1 MNNSRGILLMLFSML
16 AFAIHDAF
24 IKGLQGIIPVSLLIF
39 LMGIFGAV
47 FFICA
52 CLITKQRPFS
62 ASFFNKA
69 IIARN
74 LGEVFGAVGI
84 ASSIQATSLSATSA
98 IQQLVPT
105 VVTLGAVVFL
115 GQTIGWRRWVAII
128 FGFFCVMLIIKPGM
142 NTFALTS
149 LWALMGVAGL
159 SLRDIA
165 TKRIKVD
172 VSALQLS
179 VYAYVTLIPAGVLL
193 ILIMGDSFI
202 PNPQGYPMLAGTI
215 IFSFLAYVSITLSI
229 QMSDI
234 TVVVPF
240 RYTRLLFALIF
251 GFVFFAERPDVWT
264 LIGAAGIIVSGIFLM
279 IRERDISPLS
289 STTTTR

>member
-16 AFAIHDAF
+16 TFAIHDAF

-47 FFICA
+47 FFICT

-74 LGEVFGAVGI
+74 LGEVFGAIGI

-105 VVTLGAVVFL
+105 VVTLGAVIFL
-115 GQTIGWRRWVAII
+115 GQTIGWRRWAAIV

-142 NTFALTS
+142 NTFAPTS

-172 VSALQLS
+172 ISAVQLS
-179 VYAYVTLIPAGVLL
+179 VYAYVTLIPAGALL

-215 IFSFLAYVSITLSI
+215 VFSLLAYVSITLSI

-234 TVVVPF
+234 TVVIPF

-264 LIGAAGIIVSGIFLM
+264 LVGAAGIIVSGIFLM

-289 STTTTR
+289 STPTTR